1 MGQQQIKAT
10 SEELRLVLVG
20 NTGVGKSASGNTIL
34 GREHFRSE
42 VGFSSVTR
50 TCEQRS
56 TERLLD
62 SDQKRPTR
70 VKVVDLPGF
79 GDTGMSEDEINT
91 EMAKCLAFSAP
102 GPHAFLLVVP
112 IGRYTDDVNKA
123 ALNVAKIFGEEAL
136 KSHTVILFTRGDDL
150 KGRSIDEYL
159 RDAPADL
166 KGLIKKCGGRY
177 HLFNN
182 KDPGNVAQVGQLL
195 MKVKRMV
202 EKTETGFY
210 TNDMFRKAEAIL
222 REEERKSSMVSF
234 NSLSPSASGRNP
246 LPSPSTADWE
256 KLMKKLKCVV
266 ACAAIGV
273 ALGVAFGV
281 AAPLAAAGMAYL
293 AGSAAVAA
301 AASGLAALTVGAAV
315 GAGVGGHVGIN
326 CGLNA
331 NNSTMEGVKETA
343 KTVSKIGCVAV
354 VACACVGV
362 AAGATAEIV
371 PVLWG
376 TSSSTSAVASAGV
389 TSAPVAQSAIIP
401 VVKTV
406 AKAAAGV
413 AATGA
418 AISFTVKIG
427 KRKTDNLEERYVEVD
442 LNKKKH

>member
-1 MGQQQIKAT
+1 M

-34 GREHFRSE
+34 GREHFQSE
-42 VGFSSVTR
+42 VSFSSVTR
-50 TCEQRS
+50 TCEQGS

-62 SDQKRPTR
+62 TDQERPTR

-79 GDTGMSEDEINT
+79 GDTHMSEDEIIT
-91 EMAKCLAFSAP
+91 EMAKCLAFCAP

-150 KGRSIDEYL
+150 KGTSIEEYL

-256 KLMKKLKCVV
+256 KLMKKLMKKLKCVV

-281 AAPLAAAGMAYL
+281 AAPLAAAGMACL
-293 AGSAAVAA
+293 VGSAAVAA
-301 AASGLAALTVGAAV
+301 AASGVTALAVGAAV
-315 GAGVGGHVGIN
+315 GAGVGGLVGIN

-331 NNSTMEGVKETA
+331 KSTMEGVKETA

-354 VACACVGV
+354 VAGACVGV
-362 AAGATAEIV
+362 AVGATAEIV

-442 LNKKKH
+442 LNKKNH

>member
-1 MGQQQIKAT
+1 M

-42 VGFSSVTR
+42 VSFSSVTR
-50 TCEQRS
+50 TCEQGS

-62 SDQKRPTR
+62 THQKRPTR

-79 GDTGMSEDEINT
+79 GDTHMSEDEINT
-91 EMAKCLAFSAP
+91 TIAKCLAFCAP

-136 KSHTVILFTRGDDL
+136 KSHTVILFTRGDEL
-150 KGRSIDEYL
+150 KGRSIEEYL

-166 KGLIKKCGGRY
+166 IGLIKKCGGRY

-182 KDPGNVAQVGQLL
+182 KDPGNVEQVEQLL

-222 REEERKSSMVSF
+222 REEERKSNMGSF
-234 NSLSPSASGRNP
+234 NSQSPPTSGRNP
-246 LPSPSTADWE
+246 LPSSPTTFWE
-256 KLMKKLKCVV
+256 KLKNVV
-266 ACAAIGV
+266 ASAFIGLV
-273 ALGVAFGV
+273 LGAAFGF
-281 AAPLAAAGMAYL
+281 AAPLAASSMACL
-293 AGSAAVAA
+293 VGSAAVAA
-301 AASGLAALTVGAAV
+301 AASGAKALAVGAAV
-315 GAGVGGHVGIN
+315 GAGVGGLVGIN
-326 CGLNA
+326 CGLDA
-331 NNSTMEGVKETA
+331 ESPMEGVKETA

-354 VACACVGV
+354 GAGACVG
-362 AAGATAEIV
+362 AAVGATAEIV
-371 PVLWG
+371 SVLRG

-389 TSAPVAQSAIIP
+389 TSAPVAQSRIIP

-418 AISFTVKIG
+418 AISFTLKIG
-427 KRKTDNLEERYVEVD
+427 KRKTDNLEELYVEVD
-442 LNKKKH
+442 FNKKNH

>member
-34 GREHFRSE
+34 GREHFLSE
-42 VGFSSVTR
+42 VGFASVTR
-50 TCEQRS
+50 TCQQGS
-56 TERLLD
+56 TKRLL
-62 SDQKRPTR
+62 DQKRPTR

-79 GDTGMSEDEINT
+79 GDTHMSDDEINT
-91 EMAKCLAFSAP
+91 MMAECLAFCAP

-123 ALNVAKIFGEEAL
+123 ALNVAEIFGEEAL

-150 KGRSIDEYL
+150 KGRSIEEYL

-182 KDPGNVAQVGQLL
+182 KDPSNVAQVGQLL

-202 EKTETGFY
+202 EKTGSGFY
-210 TNDMFRKAEAIL
+210 TNDMFKKAEAIFQ
-222 REEERKSSMVSF
+222 EEERKNSRFSF
-234 NSLSPSASGRNP
+234 KSLSSPASGGNP
-246 LPSPSTADWE
+246 LPSPSTALWE
-256 KLMKKLKCVV
+256 KLKKVV
-266 ACAAIGV
+266 ASAAIGL

-281 AAPLAAAGMAYL
+281 ASPVAAAGMACL
-293 AGSAAVAA
+293 VGSAAVAA
-301 AASGLAALTVGAAV
+301 AASGATALAVGATV
-315 GAGVGGHVGIN
+315 GAGVGGLVGIN
-326 CGLNA
+326 CGLDA
-331 NNSTMEGVKETA
+331 KSPMEGVKKTA
-343 KTVSKIGCVAV
+343 KRVSKIGCVAV
-354 VACACVGV
+354 VAGACVG
-362 AAGATAEIV
+362 AAVGATAEVV
-371 PVLWG
+371 PVLRG

-389 TSAPVAQSAIIP
+389 TSAPVAQSRIIP
-401 VVKTV
+401 VVSTV

-418 AISFTVKIG
+418 AAGSFTVKIG
-427 KRKTDNLEERYVEVD
+427 KRKTPNLEEMYVEVD